1 MKIFGGII
9 VLIVAVILFTLIIKK
24 LWSYLV
30 LRLFPGAV
38 DQNLI
43 VKEISW
49 QIALIFAI
57 MFIMLVQ
64 NS

>member
-1 MKIFGGII
+1 MYGAIIILVVGVIF
-9 VLIVAVILFTLIIKK
+9 FTLVIKK

-30 LRLFPGAV
+30 VRLFPGAV

-49 QIALIFAI
+49 QIALVFAI
-57 MFIMLVQ
+57 IFIMLVQ

>member
-1 MKIFGGII
+1 MLNGVIILIFVI
-9 VLIVAVILFTLIIKK
+9 VLFTLLIKK
-24 LWSYLV
+24 LWTYLV
-30 LRLFPGAV
+30 VRLFPGAV

-43 VKEISW
+43 VEEISW

-57 MFIMLVQ
+57 IFVMLVG

>member
-1 MKIFGGII
+1 MLNGVIILIFGI
-9 VLIVAVILFTLIIKK
+9 VLFTLLIKK
-24 LWSYLV
+24 LWTYLV
-30 LRLFPGAV
+30 VRLFPGAV

-43 VKEISW
+43 VEEISW

-57 MFIMLVQ
+57 IFVMLIG